1 MKVPNVFL
9 PEKNLESAAELL
21 KHTKNKNINSLNE
34 LILNEDANFPEFIYY
49 EKLGIKESH
58 TYRLLRESDIS
69 DGVFVDYGDPCVSI
83 IEFKNKNFLIENI
96 GVIRSI
102 VKEFNDNKDI
112 SHKSYALLK
121 EKYAIFVYADLK
133 DPIRNRL
140 VNAYKRIGFKE
151 PRGEHENT

>member
-9 PEKNLESAAELL
+9 PEKNLENATESL
-21 KHTKNKNINSLNE
+21 KNKRERRIKSLKE
-34 LILNEDANFPEFIYY
+34 LILDENADFPEFIYY
-49 EKLGIKESH
+49 EALGIKESH

-69 DGVFVDYGDPCVSI
+69 DGVFIDYGDPCVSI
-83 IEFKNKNFLIENI
+83 IEFKNKNLLIENI

-112 SHKSYALLK
+112 SHKAYALLK
-121 EKYAIFVYADLK
+121 EEYAVFVYADLK
-133 DPIRNRL
+133 DPIKTRL

-151 PRGEHENT
+151 PGVEYENT